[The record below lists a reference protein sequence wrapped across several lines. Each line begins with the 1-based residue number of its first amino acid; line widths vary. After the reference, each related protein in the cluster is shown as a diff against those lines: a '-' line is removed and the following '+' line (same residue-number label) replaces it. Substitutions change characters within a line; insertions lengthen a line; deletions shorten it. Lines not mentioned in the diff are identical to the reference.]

1 MFLRLSNN
9 SREGVMLLIRGV
21 AAALFFVALFG
32 WFINPNALAV
42 PLCFVASV
50 ALAVWSSF
58 IDLDIELEKK
68 RAEHRDSQA

>member
-1 MFLRLSNN
+1 M
-9 SREGVMLLIRGV
+9 VLIRGV
-21 AAALFFVALFG
+21 AAALFFVSLFG

-58 IDLDIELEKK
+58 IDLDIKIEKQDQ
-68 RAEHRDSQA
+68 EHGKSQS

>member
-1 MFLRLSNN
+1 MFLRLSAS
-9 SREGVMLLIRGV
+9 SREGVMVLIRGV
-21 AAALFFVALFG
+21 AVALFFISLMG

-58 IDLDIELEKK
+58 IDLDIEIEKQ
-68 RAEHRDSQA
+68 HRENKP

>member
-9 SREGVMLLIRGV
+9 SREGVMILIRGV

-58 IDLDIELEKK
+58 IDLDIKIEKQDQ
-68 RAEHRDSQA
+68 EHGKSQS